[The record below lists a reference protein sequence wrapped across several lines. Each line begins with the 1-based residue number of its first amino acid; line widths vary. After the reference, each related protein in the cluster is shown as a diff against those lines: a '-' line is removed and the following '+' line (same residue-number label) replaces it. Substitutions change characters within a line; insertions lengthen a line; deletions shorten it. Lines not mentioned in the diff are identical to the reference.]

1 MFQLTIDDFFLL
13 KDELV
18 QKSDEAVERF
28 EYTYWHLRP
37 IMPFLFEDYVM

>member
-1 MFQLTIDDFFLL
+1 MFQLTIDDSFLL

-28 EYTYWHLRP
+28 KYTY
-37 IMPFLFEDYVM
+37 